1 MKQHRIVGHRALKEE
16 MKAVARGETS
26 APPSAA
32 LPSFG
37 SVEALV
43 RILTPENRRLLA
55 VIRNQKPQSIAELG
69 RLTVRAPS
77 NLTRTLA
84 KLEAAGFVR
93 MKVVD
98 RRKVPTVEITKVRIE
113 IDPYS
118 DNDRLEMT

>member
-1 MKQHRIVGHRALKEE
+1 MTQHRILNHRALKEE

-26 APPSAA
+26 APPDAA

-43 RILTPENRRLLA
+43 RILTPENRHLLA

-98 RRKVPTVEITKVRIE
+98 RRKVPTAEITKVRIE